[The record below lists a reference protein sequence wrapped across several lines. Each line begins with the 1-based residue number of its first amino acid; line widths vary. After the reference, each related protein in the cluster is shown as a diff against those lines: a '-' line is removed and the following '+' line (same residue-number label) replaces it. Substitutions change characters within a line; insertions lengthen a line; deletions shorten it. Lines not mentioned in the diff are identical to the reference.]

1 MKIMVIGSGYVGLS
15 TGVILS
21 ERHDVLLVDID
32 PMKVEMIN
40 RGESHIYE
48 EGIEELLKNQIS
60 KRKIRGAL
68 LEDKFETADVVF
80 ICVGTPSGD
89 DGSVDLSQVEAALD
103 EIFSRLEEILDD
115 YMIIVMKSTVPPGTT
130 RKLVRGKIQELGIQE
145 KVGVVFNPEF
155 LREGTALADTRNPDR
170 TVIGCSTS
178 KEYEMIKQ
186 LYTQS
191 LGADVGVFVETTLE
205 SAELCKYV
213 NNSFL
218 ATKISFANEI
228 ANIVEKIEGADID
241 QVMKCVG
248 LDNRISPKFFG
259 SGAGYGGSCFPKDTS
274 GLMQFSKTLNVD
286 TPILNAVDIVNQER
300 PNRIVKMLE
309 EVVGSVRDKKVA
321 ILGIAF
327 KPGTDDTRYS
337 PAISIINILTGK
349 GAKVLVHDPFV
360 ERMDH
365 VLDEIGNAKIT
376 DNIESCTLDADGAIL
391 VTDWP
396 IYKEI
401 GIEKLVQNMSR
412 KVFVDGRRFFANT
425 KIPEE
430 IDYRTTGSYHK

>member
-1 MKIMVIGSGYVGLS
+1 MKIMVVGSGYVGLS

-21 ERHDVLLVDID
+21 ESHNVLLVDID
-32 PMKVEMIN
+32 PKKVDMIN

-48 EGIEELLKNQIS
+48 EGIEELLGAQIS
-60 KRKIRGAL
+60 KGKIRAAL
-68 LEDKFETADVVF
+68 LEDKFEGTDAVF
-80 ICVGTPSGD
+80 ICVGTPSSE

-103 EIFSRLEEILDD
+103 AIFSRLEELLDD
-115 YMIIVMKSTVPPGTT
+115 YMVIVMKSTVPPGTT
-130 RKLVRGKIQELGIQE
+130 RKMVHGRIQELGIQE
-145 KVGVVFNPEF
+145 KVGFVFNPEF

-186 LYTQS
+186 LYTQA
-191 LGADVGVFVETTLE
+191 LGTGVGVFVEATLE

-213 NNSFL
+213 SNSFL
-218 ATKISFANEI
+218 AAKISFANEM
-228 ANIVEKIEGADID
+228 ANIAENIENADID

-248 LDNRISPKFFG
+248 LDNRISPKYFG

-274 GLMQFSKTLNVD
+274 GLMHFAKTLNVD
-286 TPILNAVDIVNQER
+286 TPILNAVETVNHER
-300 PNRIVKMLE
+300 PNRIVRMLE

-337 PAISIINILTGK
+337 PAISVINILTGR
-349 GAKVLVHDPFV
+349 GAKVIAHDPFV
-360 ERMDH
+360 ERMEH
-365 VLDEIGNAKIT
+365 VLDEIGYAKIT
-376 DNIESCTLDADGAIL
+376 DDIERCTLDAEGAIL

-396 IYKEI
+396 LYKEI
-401 GIEKLVQNMSR
+401 GIEKLVQNMFR
-412 KVFVDGRRFFANT
+412 KAFVDGRRLFANT
-425 KIPEE
+425 KIPDD